1 MKLKPGY
8 LALLVIVPKKSKMVR
23 DKGSGLG
30 FGFKISVRV
39 GLGLSRLTGLGG
51 EMGNGF

>member
-1 MKLKPGY
+1 MLGFG
-8 LALLVIVPKKSKMVR
+8 L
-23 DKGSGLG
+23 GSGLVLVLG
-30 FGFKISVRV
+30 V